1 MYYADQLPSLLNYN
15 TARNW
20 YDTRKAY
27 KRGRSKGLY
36 PLGDNRRYD
45 RSLIS
50 IGVEHGGVENGGREF
65 VICSYHGTNV
75 ITFYSDNSIVINN
88 GGYETIA
95 TEDFINSILR
105 NRFAEGRVVYG
116 SLDHG
121 DGVREVL
128 AERKPKWSG
137 IIRRK
142 GKMYFSDGYGK
153 DHRFERILKI
163 AANNEV
169 TGGVVEKRLELNQEL
184 MGKLRKHY
192 AEFTEYLTYYVQMIG
207 DRHAGGIASPVNKL
221 SANVSDIRWGL
232 DKERA
237 NRTMFFHRL
246 HEAMKIGKDE
256 GADETADKDAKDAKL
271 NEFLSLAEEVV
282 INASMK
288 YYDYKMAQYFYRI
301 DPQRAR
307 DHFYEVCRYYYAK
320 FLFSYKEV
328 EMGKVVLNENKK
340 YMDYASQH
348 ATLALPF

>member
-1 MYYADQLPSLLNYN
+1 MYYGDQLPSLPNYN

-20 YDTRKAY
+20 YDTRKVY
-27 KRGRSKGLY
+27 KKGRSKGLY
-36 PLGDNRRYD
+36 PLGGNRRYD

-50 IGVEHGGVENGGREF
+50 IGAEHGGVENGGREF
-65 VICSYHGTNV
+65 VICSYYGKNV

-95 TEDFINSILR
+95 NEDFINSILR

-116 SLDHG
+116 DHE
-121 DGVREVL
+121 DGILAERKDGIL

-153 DHRFERILKI
+153 DLRFERILKI

-207 DRHAGGIASPVNKL
+207 NRHAGGIASPVNKL
-221 SANVSDIRWGL
+221 SVHVSDLRWGL
-232 DKERA
+232 DKEGA

-256 GADETADKDAKDAKL
+256 TADKDAKL

-288 YYDYKMAQYFYRI
+288 HYDYKMAQYFYWI

-340 YMDYASQH
+340 YMDYASHH

>member
-45 RSLIS
+45 RSLIEV
-50 IGVEHGGVENGGREF
+50 GVEHGGVENGGREF
-65 VICSYHGTNV
+65 VVCSYYGTKV

-116 SLDHG
+116 DHE
-121 DGVREVL
+121 DGIL

-207 DRHAGGIASPVNKL
+207 DRHAGGIANPVNKL
-221 SANVSDIRWGL
+221 SANMSDIRWGL

-246 HEAMKIGKDE
+246 HEAMKIGKEVETQEGADE
-256 GADETADKDAKDAKL
+256 GADKDAKL